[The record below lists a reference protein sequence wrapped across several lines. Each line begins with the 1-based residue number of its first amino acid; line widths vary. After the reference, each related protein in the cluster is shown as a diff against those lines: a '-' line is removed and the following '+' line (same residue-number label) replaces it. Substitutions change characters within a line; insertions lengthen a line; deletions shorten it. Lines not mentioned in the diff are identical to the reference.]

1 MYICICNAVK
11 EGDYERYNL
20 IGTSCGRCAKD
31 KINYEK
37 GDNIMTEE
45 ETKKE
50 KREVEIEESAEYDN
64 YIGEVDD
71 SSLPTT
77 LDGFMG
83 DGETGINTEVD
94 IDSWRNHWKQMPAYT
109 QEENKAF
116 KQIIMSFRTKEDYEE
131 FQVKLGQRMTVKTKS
146 AWYPHLD
153 VTANSLLRWMED
165 EK

>member
-11 EGDYERYNL
+11 EGDKERYHL
-20 IGTSCGRCAKD
+20 IGTNCGRCMID
-31 KINYEK
+31 NINEK
-37 GDNIMTEE
+37 GDKIMAED
-45 ETKKE
+45 KKR
-50 KREVEIEESAEYDN
+50 KVEVEESAGYDN
-64 YIGEVDD
+64 YLGEVDD

-77 LDGFMG
+77 LDGFM
-83 DGETGINTEVD
+83 DGEKINTEVD
-94 IDSWRNHWKQMPAYT
+94 IDSWRAHWKQMPAYT

-116 KQIIMSFRTKEDYEE
+116 KQIIMSFRTKEDYED